1 MHPCLNN
8 PHILSSSFLRSPV
21 ILPLRIL
28 PSSVPQPLS
37 LSPHAIRSNIQTVRG
52 EIGRWT
58 ITDATLSHDN
68 RFLAYSS
75 ITPCVYFA
83 RTGSTSSLEVSPDA
97 ETWKDGL
104 GPEENQTVLD
114 FSGYNGTGRFPRYYS
129 PNERDR
135 MDPRTGIWSLRFSAD
150 GRELVAGAS
159 DQCLYG
165 IVPGTLVFE
174 PFLGVYLRMSL
185 FVTHA

>member
-1 MHPCLNN
+1 LFTVTCILHLND
-8 PHILSSSFLRSPV
+8 
-21 ILPLRIL
+21 PLL
-28 PSSVPQPLS
+28 T
-37 LSPHAIRSNIQTVRG
+37 QTVRG

-83 RTGSTSSLEVSPDA
+83 RTGSSSLEATNHES
-97 ETWKDGL
+97 WKDGL
-104 GPEENQTVLD
+104 GPDETQTVLD
-114 FSGYNGTGRFPRYYS
+114 FSGYNPGESRFPLRLD
-129 PNERDR
+129 EWEDR
-135 MDPRTGIWSLRFSAD
+135 MDSRTGIWSLRFSAD

-165 IVPGTLVFE
+165 MVSGPLSLLCLFRFG
-174 PFLGVYLRMSL
+174 YL
-185 FVTHA
+185 FGDQ

>member
-1 MHPCLNN
+1 
-8 PHILSSSFLRSPV
+8 
-21 ILPLRIL
+21 
-28 PSSVPQPLS
+28 
-37 LSPHAIRSNIQTVRG
+37 VRG

-83 RTGSTSSLEVSPDA
+83 RTGSTSSLEADMGES
-97 ETWKDGL
+97 WRDGL
-104 GPEENQTVLD
+104 APDENQTVLD
-114 FSGYNGTGRFPRYYS
+114 FSGYNVTGRRFSLS
-129 PNERDR
+129 PPNDT

-165 IVPGTLVFE
+165 NLHA
-174 PFLGVYLRMSL
+174 SL
-185 FVTHA
+185 QADTSVRCGNEENHVKTGGSHR

>member
-1 MHPCLNN
+1 M
-8 PHILSSSFLRSPV
+8 
-21 ILPLRIL
+21 
-28 PSSVPQPLS
+28 
-37 LSPHAIRSNIQTVRG
+37 RG

-83 RTGSTSSLEVSPDA
+83 RTGSTSSLEADA
-97 ETWKDGL
+97 GESWKDGL
-104 GPEENQTVLD
+104 GPEETQTVLD
-114 FSGYNGTGRFPRYYS
+114 FSAYSGVGRVPRYLLDA
-129 PNERDR
+129 DR
-135 MDPRTGIWSLRFSAD
+135 EGMDLRTGIWSLRFSAD

-165 IVPGTLVFE
+165 IHSPR
-174 PFLGVYLRMSL
+174 LRCGL
-185 FVTHA
+185 C

>member
-1 MHPCLNN
+1 M
-8 PHILSSSFLRSPV
+8 
-21 ILPLRIL
+21 
-28 PSSVPQPLS
+28 
-37 LSPHAIRSNIQTVRG
+37 RG

-83 RTGSTSSLEVSPDA
+83 KTGSTSSLEADQGEA
-97 ETWKDGL
+97 WKDGL
-104 GPEENQTVLD
+104 APDEDQTVLD
-114 FSGYNGTGRFPRYYS
+114 FSGYHGLGRYPRY
-129 PNERDR
+129 NEDRGR
-135 MDPRTGIWSLRFSAD
+135 MDPRSGIWSLRFSAD

-165 IVPGTLVFE
+165 NIAKTLNFSCRADDSV
-174 PFLGVYLRMSL
+174 
-185 FVTHA
+185 